1 MKVVLR
7 YVTVDHGDQFV
18 PGVGGVVMLKLHADN

>member
-18 PGVGGVVMLKLHADN
+18 PAVGGVVMLKLHADN